1 MTNYPLF
8 PEKVKNWSLPWFVS
22 KSNLVVPRNPPL
34 ILGHPSTQLK
44 QLYPS
49 TCNSMYRWKRKTTKK
64 EFLIELWTNFSLR
77 TWLKVFYWTTK
88 GQALNWVES
97 PFLSK
102 GSGSALHASLQTLSW
117 NSSVTQGTE
126 VCCQC
131 VTGFHLLLRLV
142 MNKANC
148 KSLI

>member
-1 MTNYPLF
+1 MTNHPLF
-8 PEKVKNWSLPWFVS
+8 PKKAKNWSLPWFVS
-22 KSNLVVPRNPPL
+22 KSNLVMPINSPL
-34 ILGHPSTQLK
+34 ILGHPSTQPK

-49 TCNSMYRWKRKTTKK
+49 TCNSMYRWKKK
-64 EFLIELWTNFSLR
+64 KRVLNRTMNQFFSENMTQSFLLNYKRPGTELST
-77 TWLKVFYWTTK
+77 
-88 GQALNWVES
+88 ES

-117 NSSVTQGTE
+117 NSSVTQGPE

-131 VTGFHLLLRLV
+131 VTDFHLLLGLV
-142 MNKANC
+142 MNKGNC